1 MTGKLSIVVDGLYGS
16 SGKGH
21 LVADLTHEKNNSGPV
36 ACVRPGAHQAGHTAI
51 GLDGQAWAL
60 RQVPVAAVVNR
71 SAQLFIAAGSE
82 VSPETLLDEVT
93 QLDAAGFDVSSRLN
107 IDGAA
112 TWLTQE
118 HIDQEN
124 ADGMASGSTKKGVGA
139 ARAAR
144 IWRKA
149 QTIDQC
155 PELKPWIVHNTGHA
169 LTDMVRKDWHV
180 CIEGVQGNGLNVHG
194 PTYPNTTSGDCRAI
208 DFLAQCGI
216 HPWSQGVPAPEI
228 WVVVR
233 PYPIRIA
240 GASGELKGETTWEA
254 LGLPA
259 EITTVT
265 KKVRR
270 VGAWDPDLVRQA
282 VLDNGGNV
290 KLAFSMADQ
299 VCSDIAGWDGLDG
312 DYPFNAPLAAWV
324 RQVEDAAGDDSVVC
338 WVGTGPGTSIR
349 ALRYPFESVEKASHV
364 DPTGPTNPLQ
374 EWWVQQAA
382 NEAPM
387 IAEKADLYGSNSLA
401 AMGRMI
407 AALQQNSASYS
418 HADLLELGCFV
429 YAYGKM
435 ERVFD
440 AVKRGE
446 FPGLD
451 SWVDLSVYARMV
463 IKVRETGSWP

>member
-1 MTGKLSIVVDGLYGS
+1 MGKLSIVTDGMYGS
-16 SGKGH
+16 CGKGH
-21 LVADLTHEKNNSGPV
+21 LVADLTHESNNSGPV
-36 ACVRPGAHQAGHTAI
+36 VCVRPGAHQAGHTAI

-71 SAQLFIAAGSE
+71 SARLFIAAGSE
-82 VSPETLLDEVT
+82 VSPETLLDEIHR
-93 QLDAAGFDVSSRLN
+93 LDAVGFDVSSRLV

-155 PELKPWIVHNTGHA
+155 LELARWTEYNTGQM
-169 LTDMVRKDWHV
+169 LTAYIREDWHCV
-180 CIEGVQGNGLNVHG
+180 IEGVQGNGLNVHG
-194 PTYPNTTSGDCRAI
+194 PAYPNSTSGDCRAI

-216 HPWSQGVPAPEI
+216 SPWADGLPKPEI
-228 WVVVR
+228 WVIVR

-240 GASGELKGETTWEA
+240 GASGELKGETTWDA
-254 LGLPA
+254 LGLPE

-299 VCSDIAGWDGLDG
+299 VFPEVAGWDGFDG
-312 DYPFNAPLAAWV
+312 DYPFHAALSEWV
-324 RQVEDAAGDDSVVC
+324 RRVEDAAGDNSMVC
-338 WVGTGPGTSIR
+338 WVGTGPGTSVM
-349 ALRYPFESVEKASHV
+349 ATKTSTQPPKTAVVVDSKAAH
-364 DPTGPTNPLQ
+364 PLQ
-374 EWWVQQAA
+374 EWWVKNATD
-382 NEAPM
+382 EAPM
-387 IAEKADLYGSNSLA
+387 IAEKADRYGSNSLA
-401 AMGRMI
+401 AMGRML
-407 AALQQNSASYS
+407 AELQRDSSNYSYQ
-418 HADLLELGCFV
+418 DFLELGCFA
-429 YAYGKM
+429 YAYGKA

-440 AVKRGE
+440 AIKRGE
-446 FPGLD
+446 FPDID
-451 SWVDLSVYARMV
+451 SWRDLSVYSRMA